1 MKYKPI
7 LYGSV
12 HATSCEPETLP
23 VINSGKIITVLLR
36 GPNYVCLWNHLFR
49 YSFLAPILPTPTII
63 YLYIYNA
70 KKNLGMFSCYFQR
83 GGIFHSLYF
92 PQEPAWTKSPRI
104 LSQAKATTTEVSG
117 WVRLRPIDFLDGYLV
132 GYLPPTIGKYME
144 LNGAPVNGPKK
155 IW

>member
-49 YSFLAPILPTPTII
+49 YSFFGANPSHT
-63 YLYIYNA
+63 YYIYIYICITLKKILGCFHVISREVVFFTA
-70 KKNLGMFSCYFQR
+70 FISHKNLREQKLPKDPVTGQGNDDWGVR
-83 GGIFHSLYF
+83 VGEAEADWF
-92 PQEPAWTKSPRI
+92 PW
-104 LSQAKATTTEVSG
+104 
-117 WVRLRPIDFLDGYLV
+117 
-132 GYLPPTIGKYME
+132 
-144 LNGAPVNGPKK
+144 
-155 IW
+155 